1 MKYLAYAFLA
11 ILILVVIV
19 WQIAVGLIGLG
30 LFLFKILLIIG
41 AIFFFWLGWS
51 LKGLL
56 ENRRKSKAII
66 YLTNPPKN

>member
-11 ILILVVIV
+11 ILILVVVV

-51 LKGLL
+51 MRGLL
-56 ENRRKSKAII
+56 ENHGKNKAVE
-66 YLTNPPKN
+66 YFANTQKN